1 MSHNF
6 DAITIGSAKVDAF
19 LSIYEARDYFK
30 LNKETNELCIRSG
43 QKIQVDR
50 CDFLLGGNA
59 ANVGVGMSR
68 LELKSAIF
76 AEIGDEELSQKILK
90 ALKTENVNTQFLI
103 QTKGKEA
110 SFSVIINFKGER
122 TIFSEHVD
130 RPHNFNL
137 DNIYTK
143 SIYLTSLGHEWKKPY
158 QKASEFVKKTKCLLA
173 FNPGTLQ
180 IQEGHIAI
188 ADILS
193 ITDILFVN
201 KEEAIKISNIKYK
214 ISNIRD
220 LLSILQKMGS
230 KIVVITDGENG
241 AYAIDKKG
249 EVFVQSTIP
258 CKIIEKTGA
267 GDAYSTGFLAATLHG
282 LSIKDA
288 MTWGALNSASVI
300 ERVGAQAGLLRKE
313 EMQKRFKSQI
323 KNYKS

>member
-1 MSHNF
+1 MPHHF
-6 DAITIGSAKVDAF
+6 DAITIGSAKIDAF

-30 LNKETNELCIRSG
+30 LNKETNELCIKSG
-43 QKIQVDR
+43 QKIEVDR

-59 ANVGVGMSR
+59 ANVGVGLSR
-68 LELKSAIF
+68 LGLKSAIF
-76 AEIGDEELSQKILK
+76 SEIGDEELSQKILK
-90 ALKTENVNTQFLI
+90 ALKTENVNTRFLI

-110 SFSVIINFKGER
+110 SFSIILNFKGER

-130 RPHNFNL
+130 RPHNFNF
-137 DNIYTK
+137 DNISTK

-230 KIVVITDGENG
+230 KIVVITDGKNG
-241 AYAIDKKG
+241 SYAIDEKG
-249 EVFVQSTIP
+249 EFFVQSTIP

-267 GDAYSTGFLAATLHG
+267 GDAYSTGFLAAILYGT
-282 LSIKDA
+282 SIKEA
-288 MTWGALNSASVI
+288 MTWGAVNAASVI
-300 ERVGAQAGLLRKE
+300 EKIGAQAGLLTISKL
-313 EMQKRFKSQI
+313 KSQNA
-323 KNYKS
+323 KLQLKS